1 MILVRAAPGGA
12 GKGTAR
18 MAVVLKINP
27 GFDASYP
34 WREIGTCQ
42 QAAATLPLEYYLAP
56 ADKGGEPAG
65 RWAGRGLAALGF
77 TAGQV
82 IDRAVFE
89 PLYGQHLDPRDP
101 TGKTRLGRA
110 AQQFTPEET
119 IFRELAAAEPH
130 ATPARLAELRTL
142 AKAQTRHAVPF
153 WDVTVSVSKS
163 ITLLYGGLLA
173 AAEQARRAGD
183 TTRADD
189 LERRAG
195 RVWAAIMEGNR
206 AALEYLQDEAGMT
219 RTGYHRGSGTE
230 SRTELGKWEH
240 ARDWV
245 IGSFRQHTSRDGDP
259 QLHVHNL
266 VLNKVATERDSKWRK
281 LDSRSLY
288 RFQGAAA
295 AVAAAVME
303 TALTREFGV
312 AWAQRADGHGRE
324 IAGIS
329 QEMMDAFSSRRQTI
343 TADARAVAAERQ
355 AQTGR
360 RPDARQMYRIQKDIA
375 YRTRARKPEA
385 PLDIRANLREW
396 EQTARERD
404 LGELAAIHDAVAE
417 AARQARD
424 REQQQIWEEAAVR
437 EVLQVA
443 RAIAWEFARQHGRAP
458 DAEQFRAIERFAC
471 FITMNGTDTRPVEPE
486 LLLKGW
492 EAQERAGAEAQYQI
506 RREIAR
512 AQARSGPPPAP
523 AREQARAVAYPIRA
537 APGLTA
543 DQARYVMAEAIA
555 ITQARVPAW
564 TKADLIRYLGEALP
578 AGVMADRATLET
590 LAARAISGAAGER
603 VELLS
608 APEWPRVP
616 DGLRRVDGESVF
628 RPHGAERYAS
638 QAQLTLEERLLAQAQ
653 EPGAPRLDPDITARL
668 LGADMERLQAQ
679 LQPGA
684 GAVALAG
691 TTMSGLR
698 IDQAAAWYV
707 LTSPRRAEVMVGPAG
722 TGKTRTVIEMARAWH
737 QAGAGPVVAL
747 TASSNARN
755 VLREE
760 AARHGVTELACYN
773 TAEWLGHTK
782 RAREARAPVELAP
795 ATLIQLDEASMMSI
809 TDLAAILR
817 RAAQHGAKVVVTGDP
832 VQLQAVEGGG
842 GMALLASHLGQV
854 QLSEASRFHHTWER
868 QATLRLRDGDITV
881 LTDYRLHDRLHVG
894 HGEDMLEDAARAYLH
909 DRLNGKDTLL
919 VTGTEARAA
928 ELSRRVREDLIR
940 WGIVS
945 DGPII
950 RLRDG
955 AHASA
960 GDWIMARRN
969 ETDVETDQPGRAI
982 TNRDVLR
989 IMSTDPDGTGL
1000 RVQVERLAGRD
1011 GAGREQWSAPFLLA
1025 KPYLWNETHLAYAV
1039 TFHAAEGRTVDSGI
1053 AVFAG
1058 EEDRQATYVAMTRG
1072 RDNNEAY
1079 VIAGWRIADPKP
1091 GPGPA
1096 PELARQERLDRER
1109 AGLGNGQTAEPGGPH
1124 EPEMTA
1130 EQILA
1135 RCLDRDGQQ
1144 LSATDTRAA
1153 EWSDADR
1160 LDVLGVQW
1168 QHVTRDAA
1176 QHRYEAALRAALTEE
1191 EARQVLADP
1200 AATWLW
1206 RTLREAE
1213 AAGLDSAGLVRRAA
1227 ASGPL
1232 TDAESVANVLDWRI
1246 RQHTEGMPAL
1256 AARPWTSHV
1265 PQTGDPDMDR
1275 YAAELAAAMADRQR
1289 RLGEHAAE
1297 HPPAWARGLGPV
1309 PEHPLDRAA
1318 WEHKAGQVAA
1328 YREMWGWTHPAEP
1341 IGPRPGQHS
1350 PEARASWQSAAEA
1363 LGRQPGDLA
1372 AHNDGQ
1378 LWAWRSAFAR
1388 EMEWAPPYKGEELA
1402 MVRAEIRRAQID
1414 ADWARR
1420 NAQAADTAE
1429 ARQRLAERAA
1439 VHAQWEQ
1446 MTRDVAAP
1454 LAEAQAGYDAWEQA
1468 TGPTRD
1474 RAVAADAELRRRH
1487 PDIRVEQLRAQP
1499 QPQPEAAPASTAAE
1513 PAHASSR
1520 HPAPAAEHEANST
1533 PAGSAHTNET
1543 SRMDRVA
1550 EQLREI
1556 SARLDEADMCKAEQA
1571 REKAAEI
1578 TSMQLYPADPDA
1590 APAAAW
1596 VDDLRTR
1603 QRETVRHDPLPRV
1616 PHAPAIERAAEASI
1630 SDHEAAD

>member
-1 MILVRAAPGGA
+1 
-12 GKGTAR
+12 

-27 GFDASYP
+27 GFDAAYP
-34 WREIGTCQ
+34 WRQIGTGQ
-42 QAAATLPLEYYLAP
+42 LPAAASPLEYYLAP
-56 ADKGGEPAG
+56 AGKGGEPAG
-65 RWAGRGLAALGF
+65 RWAGRGLATLGF

-101 TGKTRLGRA
+101 TGQTRLGRA
-110 AQQFTPEET
+110 AQQFTPEEV
-119 IFRELAAAEPH
+119 IFTELAAAEPH
-130 ATPARLAELRTL
+130 ASPARLAELRTI

-153 WDVTVSVSKS
+153 WDITMSVSKS
-163 ITLLYGGLLA
+163 ITLFYGGLLA

-183 TTRADD
+183 TARADH

-195 RVWAAIMEGNR
+195 RVWAAIMEGNQ

-230 SRTELGKWEH
+230 SNAELGKWEH

-266 VLNKVATERDSKWRK
+266 VLNKVATERDGKWRK

-295 AVAAAVME
+295 AIAAAVTE
-303 TALTREFGV
+303 TALSREFGV
-312 AWAQRADGHGRE
+312 AWVPRADGHGRE

-329 QEMMDAFSSRRQTI
+329 QALMDAFSSRRQTI
-343 TADARAVAAERQ
+343 TPQAQKVAAERE

-375 YRTRARKPEA
+375 YRTRSPKPEA
-385 PLDIRANLREW
+385 PLDIRAKLAEW
-396 EQTARERD
+396 EQTARDRD
-404 LGELAAIHDAVAE
+404 LGELAAIPDAVEQAGQDAAAE
-417 AARQARD
+417 AM
-424 REQQQIWEEAAVR
+424 
-437 EVLQVA
+437 LQVA
-443 RAIAWEFARQHGRAP
+443 RAIGWEFARQHGRAP
-458 DAEQFRAIERFAC
+458 DADEFARIERFAR
-471 FITMNGTDTRPVEPE
+471 FITLNGADTRPVEPA
-486 LLLKGW
+486 LLLQGW
-492 EAQERAGAEAQYQI
+492 EAQERADAQAQYQI

-512 AQARSGPPPAP
+512 AQARSGPRPAP
-523 AREQARAVAYPIRA
+523 AREQARAVGYP
-537 APGLTA
+537 APRRGLSE
-543 DQARYVMAEAIA
+543 DQARRVMAEAIV
-555 ITQARVPAW
+555 ITQARITAW

-590 LAARAISGAAGER
+590 LAARAISGTAGER

-616 DGLRRVDGESVF
+616 AGLRRADGESVF

-638 QAQLTLEERLLAQAQ
+638 QAQLTLEERLLARAR
-653 EPGAPRLDPDITARL
+653 EPGAPHLDPTVAARL
-668 LGADMERLQAQ
+668 LGAYVERLQAH
-679 LQPGA
+679 LQPA
-684 GAVALAG
+684 AETTAPAG
-691 TTMSGLR
+691 TAGSGLR
-698 IDQAAAWYV
+698 MDQAAAAWYV

-722 TGKTRTVIEMARAWH
+722 TGKTWTAIVMARAWQ
-737 QAGAGPVVAL
+737 QAGMGPVVAL

-760 AARHGVTELACYN
+760 AARHGVTGLACYN

-782 RAREARAPVELAP
+782 GAREARTPVDLAQG
-795 ATLIQLDEASMMSI
+795 TLITLDEASMTPI
-809 TDLAAILR
+809 TDLAAVLR
-817 RAAQHGAKVVVTGDP
+817 RATQHGAKIVVTGDP

-842 GMALLASHLGQV
+842 GMALLARHLGHV
-854 QLSEASRFHHTWER
+854 QLSEASRFTHTWER
-868 QATLRLRDGDITV
+868 QATLRLRDGDVTV

-894 HGEDMLEDAARAYLH
+894 TGEDMLEDAARAYLH

-919 VTGTEARAA
+919 ITRTEALAA

-940 WGIVS
+940 WGTVN
-945 DGPII
+945 DGPIV

-955 AHASA
+955 VHASA

-969 ETDVETDQPGRAI
+969 NCGVKTDHRGRDL

-989 IMSTDPDGTGL
+989 IIDTDPHGTGL
-1000 RVQVERLAGRD
+1000 SVRVVRLIGRD
-1011 GAGREQWSAPFLLA
+1011 QVGLEQWSAPFLVSRG
-1025 KPYLWNETHLAYAV
+1025 YLRNETHLAYAV
-1039 TFHAAEGRTVDSGI
+1039 TVHAAEGRTVDSGI
-1053 AVFAG
+1053 AVFTG

-1072 RDNNEAY
+1072 RNNNEAY

-1091 GPGPA
+1091 GPEPA
-1096 PELARQERLDRER
+1096 PELARQERLDLEH
-1109 AGLGNGQTAEPGGPH
+1109 AGLDTGQAAQAGGNEQGV
-1124 EPEMTA
+1124 TA
-1130 EQILA
+1130 EQVLA
-1135 RCLDRDGQQ
+1135 GCLDRDGQQ

-1168 QHVTRDAA
+1168 QHVTRDATE
-1176 QHRYEAALRAALTEE
+1176 HRYEAAVRAALADE

-1213 AAGLDSAGLVRRAA
+1213 ASGLDGAAMLRRAA

-1232 TDAESVANVLDWRI
+1232 TDAESVAKVLDWRI
-1246 RQHTEGMPAL
+1246 RQHTDGMPAL
-1256 AARPWTSHV
+1256 AARPWTSQV
-1265 PQTGDPDMDR
+1265 PQTGDPDTDR
-1275 YAAELAAAMADRQR
+1275 YAAELAAAMDDRQR

-1297 HPPAWARGLGPV
+1297 HPPAWAHGLGQV
-1309 PEHPLDRAA
+1309 PEHPLDRAE
-1318 WEHKAGQVAA
+1318 WEHRAGQVAA
-1328 YREMWGWTHPAEP
+1328 YRETWCYTHPTEP

-1350 PEARASWQSAAEA
+1350 PEARTSWQAAAEA
-1363 LGRQPGDLA
+1363 LGRQPGDLT
-1372 AHNDGQ
+1372 AHSDGQ

-1388 EMEWAPPYKGEELA
+1388 EMAWAPPYKGDELA
-1402 MVRAEIRRAQID
+1402 MVRGEIRRAQID
-1414 ADWARR
+1414 ADRARR
-1420 NAQAADTAE
+1420 DAQAADTVE
-1429 ARQRLAERAA
+1429 AKQRLTERAGM
-1439 VHAQWEQ
+1439 HARWEQ
-1446 MTRDVAAP
+1446 MTRDVAAR

-1487 PDIRVEQLRAQP
+1487 PDARIEPLRAQP
-1499 QPQPEAAPASTAAE
+1499 RPQPESDPASAAAE
-1513 PAHASSR
+1513 PAPSAPR
-1520 HPAPAAEHEANST
+1520 PAPSVERQPAESQSEPSPDRQAN
-1533 PAGSAHTNET
+1533 
-1543 SRMDRVA
+1543 RMDQVA

-1556 SARLDEADMCKAEQA
+1556 SARLDEADMGKAQQA

-1578 TSMQLYPADPDA
+1578 TSLHLDPGDPDS
-1590 APAAAW
+1590 APSAAW
-1596 VDDLRTR
+1596 QAEFRTR
-1603 QRETVRHDPLPRV
+1603 MRETVHHEPLPRV
-1616 PHAPAIERAAEASI
+1616 PHAPAIEAEAGI
-1630 SDHEAAD
+1630 NDREAAD